1 MSLSAYQSVRSLS
14 EAPRATEHRLMGQ
27 ITGEMIVARDAGRH
41 GVALVDTLYR
51 NREMWNIFSI
61 DCATQGNGLPDQLRA
76 GIVSLALWIDRFSS
90 EVIAGREPIDDLIAV
105 NRSIMEGLASF
116 EQKGS

>member
-27 ITGEMIVARDAGRH
+27 ITGEMIVARDAGIH
-41 GVALVDTLYR
+41 GAALVDTLYR
-51 NREMWNIFSI
+51 NREMWNIFAV
-61 DCATQGNGLPDQLRA
+61 DCGAPGNGLPDQLRA

-90 EVIAGREPIDDLIAV
+90 DVIAGRESIDDLISV
-105 NRSIMEGLASF
+105 NRSIMEGLAGLGHASP
-116 EQKGS
+116 